1 MAEGQGIST
10 KIYFVK
16 ESNGN
21 ITIRN
26 AFSNTII
33 YALQPSQNLSKDI
46 VSPNNIIIKTAIA
59 NDQDREIVINVL
71 DIDEQRCIPSL
82 SPGEKNNSENEND
95 SSITDFYIKE
105 LSRYFFFV
113 AQSVNNVTNPVSSVR
128 IMRSVY
134 HIPFV
139 RRIAPMLAVSGDYF
153 FSYNA
158 GIILTDCL
166 SNLSGEISLFDNI
179 NYNNS
184 NTLFFCASNTKLLT
198 YTGSASHLGYELVIV
213 RARIEEYGN
222 YYNFAQKTILASI
235 PLQTIFHRIDLTQYI
250 REPIYENEVVIVTYK
265 KLISGLVENNCTF
278 NGTFTLES
286 EFPSND
292 WQDVLEQQQA
302 G

>member
-1 MAEGQGIST
+1 MPEGQGIST

-33 YALQPSQNLSKDI
+33 YALQPTQNLSKDV

-82 SPGEKNNSENEND
+82 SRAERNNSENENN

-113 AQSVNNVTNPVSSVR
+113 AQSVNNVIDPVSPV
-128 IMRSVY
+128 IPMRSVY
-134 HIPFV
+134 HIPFL
-139 RRIAPMLAVSGDYF
+139 RRIAPILAVSGDYF
-153 FSYNA
+153 YALNAGNVLTACIREINGSPFLFKNPSYN
-158 GIILTDCL
+158 L
-166 SNLSGEISLFDNI
+166 
-179 NYNNS
+179 S

-198 YTGSASHLGYELVIV
+198 YTGTASHLGYELMIFKTQM
-213 RARIEEYGN
+213 EEYDNSDSFVGI
-222 YYNFAQKTILASI
+222 KSLASI
-235 PLQTIFHRIDLTQYI
+235 PLQTIYHRIDLTQRI
-250 REPIYENEVVIVTYK
+250 TEPIYENEVVIVTYK
-265 KLISGLVENNCTF
+265 KITSGMVENNCTF

-292 WQDVLEQQQA
+292 WQDERVQVNV

>member
-1 MAEGQGIST
+1 MPEGQGIST

-33 YALQPSQNLSKDI
+33 YALQPSQNLSKDV

-59 NDQDREIVINVL
+59 NDQEREIVINVL

-82 SPGEKNNSENEND
+82 SRAEKNNSENEND
-95 SSITDFYIKE
+95 SSVTDFYIKE

-113 AQSVNNVTNPVSSVR
+113 AQSVDNVTDSVSPVR

-134 HIPFV
+134 HIPFL
-139 RRIAPMLAVSGDYF
+139 RRIAPILAVSGDYF
-153 FSYNA
+153 YALNA
-158 GIILTDCL
+158 GNVLTTCIREMNG
-166 SNLSGEISLFDNI
+166 SPFIFKNPYYNL
-179 NYNNS
+179 S
-184 NTLFFCASNTKLLT
+184 NTLFFCASNTNLLT
-198 YTGSASHLGYELVIV
+198 YTGTATDLGYELMIFKTQ
-213 RARIEEYGN
+213 IEEYDN
-222 YYNFAQKTILASI
+222 SSSFVNIKLLASI
-235 PLQTIFHRIDLTQYI
+235 PLRTIYHRIDLTQYI

-265 KLISGLVENNCTF
+265 KLISGMVENNCTF

-286 EFPSND
+286 EFPSFD